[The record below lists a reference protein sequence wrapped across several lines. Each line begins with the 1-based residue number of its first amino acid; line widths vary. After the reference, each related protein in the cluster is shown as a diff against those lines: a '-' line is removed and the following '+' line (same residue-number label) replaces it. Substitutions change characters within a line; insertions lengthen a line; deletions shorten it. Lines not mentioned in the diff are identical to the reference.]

1 VLSVSVHKDIGEYT
15 EKVVG
20 KLSTRTLACVAGGL
34 LAAVG
39 AAAYVYLVL
48 HIDVSY
54 ATLPVMACSMPFW
67 LAGFWRPKGMKVE
80 EFIPL
85 WWQHTF
91 TDDRIEYQAG
101 FLSADGL
108 TESIAQKAD
117 RKSKRKTK
125 KKGAELHDHG
135 FIAQGEE
142 AREEES

>member
-1 VLSVSVHKDIGEYT
+1 MLSVSVHKDIGEYT

-20 KLSTRTLACVAGGL
+20 KLSTRTLICVAGGL

-48 HIDVSY
+48 RIDVSY

-101 FLSADGL
+101 FLAADGL

-125 KKGAELHDHG
+125 KKGAELHDHS

>member
-1 VLSVSVHKDIGEYT
+1 MLSVSVHKDIGEYT

-20 KLSTRTLACVAGGL
+20 KLSTRTLVCVAGGL
-34 LAAVG
+34 LAAIG
-39 AAAYVYLVL
+39 AAAWVYLVL

-67 LAGFWRPKGMKVE
+67 LAGFWRPKGMKAE

-85 WWQHTF
+85 FIQHAF

-101 FLSADGL
+101 FLTAEGL
-108 TESIAQKAD
+108 AEPIAQKAD

-125 KKGAELHDHG
+125 KKGAELHDHS

-142 AREEES
+142 AREEEG